1 MTILVRKAII
11 KDPSS
16 TFHNQLCDILIKDGL
31 ITEISANIQATAD
44 QVIDFNNQ
52 LVSPGWIDSFTIS
65 TDPGYEHKDTLESI
79 SESAAKGGYTHVL
92 LSPNTKPV
100 VHNKTSI
107 DYIKNHSLTRPV
119 EFHPIGA
126 ITKNTEGKELAEM
139 FEMQDSGAIAFSDG
153 TKPIQSAGLM
163 IKALQYVKAFNGI
176 VVQIPDETSIS
187 TNGQMNEGIVSTQ
200 IGLKGKHKIA
210 ETIMVS
216 RDIELAEY
224 TKSRLHLTG
233 ITTVDSLS
241 LVSNAKNNGLDVSC
255 SVTPQHLFFS
265 EDDLRNY
272 DTNLKMNPPL
282 RSKQE
287 MKLLLQAVKDGK
299 VDCIAS
305 HHTPQHIDMKL
316 CELEYA
322 GDGMLCLESAF
333 GMLGHLDIPLDVTLD
348 MICFKPRSIFNL
360 RSSILIGEKADLTI
374 FNSSE
379 EHIFSKEHIKSKSM
393 NSPMVGK
400 KLKGYVH
407 ATILNDMFN
416 IN

>member
-100 VHNKTSI
+100 VQNKTSI

-316 CELEYA
+316 CEFEYA

-360 RSSILIGEKADLTI
+360 RSSISIGEKADLTI

-407 ATILNDMFN
+407 ATILNDMVN

>member
-16 TFHNQLCDILIKDGL
+16 PFHNQLCDLLIKDGL
-31 ITEISANIQATAD
+31 IKEISSNIDATAD
-44 QVIDFNNQ
+44 QIIDFNNQ
-52 LVSPGWIDSFTIS
+52 FVSPGWVDSFTIG

-100 VHNKTSI
+100 VQNKTSI

-126 ITKNTEGKELAEM
+126 ITKNTEGKELSEM

-153 TKPIQSAGLM
+153 IKPIQSAGLM
-163 IKALQYVKAFNGI
+163 IKALQYVKAFKGI
-176 VVQIPDETSIS
+176 VIQLPDETTIS
-187 TNGQMNEGIVSTQ
+187 SNGQMNEGIVSTQ
-200 IGLKGKHKIA
+200 IGLKGKQKIA

-216 RDIELAEY
+216 RDLELAEY
-224 TKSRLHLTG
+224 STSRLHLTG
-233 ITTVDSLS
+233 ISTVDSIS
-241 LVSNAKNNGLDVSC
+241 LVSNAKNKGIDASC

-265 EDDLRNY
+265 DTDLRNY

-282 RSKQE
+282 RSEQE
-287 MKLLLQAVKDGK
+287 RSLLLEAVKQGK

-305 HHTPQHIDMKL
+305 HHTPQHTDMKL
-316 CELEYA
+316 CEFECA
-322 GDGMLCLESAF
+322 GDGMICLESSF
-333 GMLGHLDIPLDVTLD
+333 GMLGHLEIPMDIILD

-360 RSSILIGEKADLTI
+360 RSSISIGEKADLTI
-374 FNSSE
+374 FHSSE
-379 EHIFSKEHIKSKSM
+379 EYTFSKEHIKSKSM
-393 NSPMVGK
+393 NSPLVGK
-400 KLKGYVH
+400 KLKGVVH
-407 ATILNDMFN
+407 ATILNDMIN

>member
-100 VHNKTSI
+100 VQNKTSI

-241 LVSNAKNNGLDVSC
+241 LVSNAKNNGLDISC
-255 SVTPQHLFFS
+255 SVTPQHLLFS

-316 CELEYA
+316 CEFEYA

-360 RSSILIGEKADLTI
+360 RSSISIGEKADLTI

-379 EHIFSKEHIKSKSM
+379 EYNFSKEHIISKSM

-407 ATILNDMFN
+407 ATILNDMVN

>member
-100 VHNKTSI
+100 VQNKTSI

-224 TKSRLHLTG
+224 TKSRLHLTA

-316 CELEYA
+316 CEFEYA

-360 RSSILIGEKADLTI
+360 RSSISIGEKADLTI

-393 NSPMVGK
+393 NSPLVGK

-407 ATILNDMFN
+407 ATILNDMVN

>member
-224 TKSRLHLTG
+224 TKSRLHLTA

-360 RSSILIGEKADLTI
+360 RSSISIGEKADLTI

-379 EHIFSKEHIKSKSM
+379 EYNFSKEHIISKSM